1 MLRNYVKVALRN
13 IRRYKAYSLIILVGL
28 AAGMAACILILLWV
42 QDELS
47 YDRFHEKAD
56 DIYLALEHE
65 AMSDGRVLTYPLF
78 PPAFGPALEKDYPE
92 VLKTVRLRSFR
103 GRVVRV
109 GETSFYEDGLVF
121 ADPELLTVFSF
132 PLAVGNPRT
141 ALSDPGSILITRK
154 TAAKYFGD
162 SDPVGRVVEIDGA
175 HEFLVTGILED
186 PPTQS
191 HLRFDFVVP
200 ISNLEKYGWKMDGW
214 GSFGIRTYALL
225 RTGTDVGAL
234 NGKIERIIQRYNEGS
249 IMTVSLQPL
258 KRIHLYS
265 AGISAAGANGDVR
278 LVLLFSLI
286 AVLILLM
293 ACVNFM
299 NLTTARSETRARE
312 VGLRKVVGAKRSN
325 LVFQFFG
332 ESVVLALAALVLAL
346 VLVQLALPAFNA
358 LAGKSI
364 PFPLFSNA
372 VLVLGILGITFATG
386 LIAGSYP
393 ALYLSAIRPIRAF
406 RGLTARGGRSV
417 LFRKTLVVSQFVLT
431 TCLFLGTIVVHQQM
445 RFVRERNLGFDKE
458 HVLSLSLKGDLAD
471 RHKVLKDRILQNASV
486 LAVSAASDLPAGNR
500 MSISLNDW
508 EGRDTEAN
516 YLLDLVSVDE
526 DYLKVF
532 GLQLTEGRFFTP
544 GSEEDA
550 SIVVNEAALRAMG
563 MKEPLGKRVRN
574 FRIMG
579 VVKDFHFDSL
589 HKTIAPL
596 GLFRASRDFDTL
608 LVKIRGDNIPRTL
621 AAIQEGWSEV
631 APGYPFDYRFLED
644 SIADLYRNDRTVGR
658 LINASTALALLIACL
673 GLFGMASFTAERR
686 TKEIGI
692 RKILGASVPSVFALL
707 SRDSFKLV
715 LVANIIAWPLAHV
728 LVTRWLATFA
738 FRISLNVLFFAA
750 AAAAALLIAFLTI
763 CFQTLKA
770 AVANPAQSLRH
781 E

>member
-1 MLRNYVKVALRN
+1 MLKNYVKVALRN
-13 IRRYKAYSLIILVGL
+13 IRRYKVYSLINLAGL

-47 YDRFHEKAD
+47 YDRFHERAG

-92 VLKTVRLRSFR
+92 VLKTVRLRSSR
-103 GRVVRV
+103 GRMVRV

-132 PLAVGNPRT
+132 PLAAGNPRT
-141 ALSDPGSILITRK
+141 ALSDPGSILLTRK

-162 SDPVGRVVEIDGA
+162 ADPIGRVVEIDRA
-175 HEFLVTGILED
+175 YEFVVTGILENL
-186 PPTQS
+186 PPRS
-191 HLRFDFVVP
+191 HLGFDLVVP

-225 RTGTDVGAL
+225 REGADVGAL
-234 NGKIERIIQRYNEGS
+234 NGKIERIIQRYDEGS

-265 AGISAAGANGDVR
+265 AGISAAGTNGDIRIVF
-278 LVLLFSLI
+278 LFSLI

-312 VGLRKVVGAKRSN
+312 VGMRKVVGARRSN
-325 LVFQFFG
+325 LLFQFFG
-332 ESVVLALAALVLAL
+332 ESVFLALAALVLAL
-346 VLVQLALPAFNA
+346 ILVQLVLPAFNA

-372 VLVLGILGITFATG
+372 VLVLGILGIAVATG

-393 ALYLSAIRPIRAF
+393 ALYLSAIRPVRAF
-406 RGLTARGGRSV
+406 RDLSARGARSV

-445 RFVRERNLGFDKE
+445 TFVRTRNLGFDRE
-458 HVLSLSLKGDLAD
+458 HVLCLSLKGDLAE
-471 RHKVLKDRILQNASV
+471 RHKALKDRILQNASV
-486 LAVSAASDLPAGNR
+486 LGVSAASDLPAGNR
-500 MSISLNDW
+500 MSMSLNDW
-508 EGRDTEAN
+508 EGRDTEDN

-532 GLQLTEGRFFTP
+532 GLQLAEGRFFAP
-544 GSEEDA
+544 GSEEDD
-550 SIVVNEAALRAMG
+550 SIVVNETAVRAMG
-563 MKEPLGKRVRN
+563 MKDPLGKRVRD
-574 FRIMG
+574 FKIMG

-589 HKTIAPL
+589 HKAIAPL
-596 GLFRASRDFDTL
+596 GLYRASRDFDTL

-621 AAIQEGWSEV
+621 SAIQKSWTEV

-644 SIADLYRNDRTVGR
+644 SIADLYRSDRKVGR
-658 LINASTALALLIACL
+658 LINISTALALLIACL

-686 TKEIGI
+686 TREIGI
-692 RKILGASVPSVFALL
+692 RKILGASVSSVFALL
-707 SRDSFKLV
+707 SRDSFKWV
-715 LVANIIAWPLAHV
+715 LIANVIAWPLAHI
-728 LVTRWLATFA
+728 LMTRWLATFA
-738 FRISLNVLFFAA
+738 FRISLSILFFAGA
-750 AAAAALLIAFLTI
+750 AAATLLIAFLTVG
-763 CFQTLKA
+763 FQTLRA
-770 AVANPAQSLRH
+770 AAANPARSLRR

>member
-1 MLRNYVKVALRN
+1 
-13 IRRYKAYSLIILVGL
+13 
-28 AAGMAACILILLWV
+28 
-42 QDELS
+42 
-47 YDRFHEKAD
+47 
-56 DIYLALEHE
+56 
-65 AMSDGRVLTYPLF
+65 
-78 PPAFGPALEKDYPE
+78 
-92 VLKTVRLRSFR
+92 
-103 GRVVRV
+103 
-109 GETSFYEDGLVF
+109 
-121 ADPELLTVFSF
+121 
-132 PLAVGNPRT
+132 
-141 ALSDPGSILITRK
+141 
-154 TAAKYFGD
+154 
-162 SDPVGRVVEIDGA
+162 
-175 HEFLVTGILED
+175 
-186 PPTQS
+186 
-191 HLRFDFVVP
+191 
-200 ISNLEKYGWKMDGW
+200 
-214 GSFGIRTYALL
+214 
-225 RTGTDVGAL
+225 
-234 NGKIERIIQRYNEGS
+234 
-249 IMTVSLQPL
+249 
-258 KRIHLYS
+258 
-265 AGISAAGANGDVR
+265 
-278 LVLLFSLI
+278 
-286 AVLILLM
+286 
-293 ACVNFM
+293 
-299 NLTTARSETRARE
+299 
-312 VGLRKVVGAKRSN
+312 
-325 LVFQFFG
+325 
-332 ESVVLALAALVLAL
+332 
-346 VLVQLALPAFNA
+346 
-358 LAGKSI
+358 
-364 PFPLFSNA
+364 
-372 VLVLGILGITFATG
+372 
-386 LIAGSYP
+386 
-393 ALYLSAIRPIRAF
+393 
-406 RGLTARGGRSV
+406 
-417 LFRKTLVVSQFVLT
+417 
-431 TCLFLGTIVVHQQM
+431 
-445 RFVRERNLGFDKE
+445 
-458 HVLSLSLKGDLAD
+458 
-471 RHKVLKDRILQNASV
+471 
-486 LAVSAASDLPAGNR
+486 

-550 SIVVNEAALRAMG
+550 SIVVNEAAVRAMG

-673 GLFGMASFTAERR
+673 GLLGMASFTAERR